1 MESFGIRELQR
12 RPSEIVEQVEKTG
25 RPALVTRYGKLA
37 AILMPIDSEAFED
50 YVLANAPEFVAS
62 REEAERDLREG
73 RTRPAEEVF
82 AEIKAEEDATR
93 TQGA

>member
-12 RPSEIVEQVEKTG
+12 RPSEIVEQVERTG

-62 REEAERDLREG
+62 REEAEQDLREG

-93 TQGA
+93 GQGA